1 MLPTSTRVVQEVCE
15 PQEFNP
21 PCFAAGWVTPGN
33 WASIREFFFHE
44 YGRCVGM
51 VPRSSLKGKNNQM
64 VEKRNEDPKTNQTK
78 HPSPQAET
86 PPSCSLSSAL
96 GETCSGCNHRPSVC
110 EDLSSNPWKR
120 PFLQHNPFNLWRI
133 QDQSHAA
140 RQDSNLAAIPSERSL
155 QLRVNRA
162 QLPRGEADPTPFGTQ
177 RCQ

>member
-1 MLPTSTRVVQEVCE
+1 MLCSRLGYTWQLGIHPRIFFPRVRTLCGHGAQIIVE
-15 PQEFNP
+15 
-21 PCFAAGWVTPGN
+21 
-33 WASIREFFFHE
+33 REE
-44 YGRCVGM
+44 QSDGG
-51 VPRSSLKGKNNQM
+51 
-64 VEKRNEDPKTNQTK
+64 ERNEDPKTNQTK

-96 GETCSGCNHRPSVC
+96 GETCSGCNHRPNVC

-120 PFLQHNPFNLWRI
+120 PFLQHNPFNWWRI